1 MKKFLKVV
9 LVILAFAAVFTLG
22 CFMPKIW
29 PKVLNKVIYPVFP
42 QLKTASAEA
51 DLYTPYSNAE
61 LGDPISETDSVIYY
75 FYKDYCPWC
84 KQLEPLTAGLP
95 KEITLPD
102 GTTSR
107 VKLICLNKVEDRYL
121 EIITEYYDS
130 YNIPEERRFVPAI
143 VIGDKYLF
151 TNDEITPNLMNAL
164 VLGEGLKTPLLDG
177 NTRVSN

>member
-9 LVILAFAAVFTLG
+9 LVIIAFAAVFTLG

-121 EIITEYYDS
+121 E
-130 YNIPEERRFVPAI
+130 
-143 VIGDKYLF
+143 
-151 TNDEITPNLMNAL
+151 
-164 VLGEGLKTPLLDG
+164 PLL
-177 NTRVSN
+177 NTMILIIFRKKGVLFLRLSLVISIYLPMMRLLRIL